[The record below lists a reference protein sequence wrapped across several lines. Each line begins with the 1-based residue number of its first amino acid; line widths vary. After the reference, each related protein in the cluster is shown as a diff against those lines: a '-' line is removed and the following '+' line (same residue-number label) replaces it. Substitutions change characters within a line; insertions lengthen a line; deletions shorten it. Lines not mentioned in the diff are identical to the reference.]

1 MSYWSDQQLARA
13 TTPQATDV
21 HGRAI
26 IGVADRHFA
35 ANPLA
40 AFYVRSAYTCP
51 SAALPALI
59 AEMSLQE
66 FIAPGL
72 PEDVVRDIIANGWRL
87 QEAKGYDEG
96 VRLGLSLLGMV
107 GEIEHWW
114 QVEPRRAP
122 NTHRVTFYLGR
133 QLYSGATLGAREI

>member
-1 MSYWSDQQLARA
+1 MFGLLGNSE
-13 TTPQATDV
+13 
-21 HGRAI
+21 
-26 IGVADRHFA
+26 IGLD
-35 ANPLA
+35 P
-40 AFYVRSAYTCP
+40 
-51 SAALPALI
+51 
-59 AEMSLQE
+59 
-66 FIAPGL
+66 L
-72 PEDVVRDIIANGWRL
+72 PEDVVRDIIANGWQL
-87 QEAKGYDEG
+87 QEAKGCDEG